1 MILDKILESKRREVS
16 ERQAKQPWRA
26 LELNPLFSRACLSL
40 SDLLSR
46 SDQMGIIAEFKRKS
60 PSKGTIN
67 TGADPSEVARA
78 YVQAGASGISVLTDG
93 PFFGGS
99 NADLLA
105 VREAVQRPI
114 LRKEF
119 IIDEYQVV
127 EAKSIGADLIL
138 LIAAALSPAEVKSLS
153 DLAHSLGMEVLLEL
167 HDESEINHIAPDIA
181 LIGVNNRNLN
191 TFETTLQTS
200 FDLVEKLPADKML
213 VSESGLHRISDIL
226 ELKSAGYRGF
236 LIGEAFMKTGD
247 PGKASAEFVRAIGTP
262 PALLAS

>member
-1 MILDKILESKRREVS
+1 MILDKILECKRREVS
-16 ERQAKQPWRA
+16 ERRAKQPWQA
-26 LELNPLFSRACLSL
+26 LELSPHFAHECLSL
-40 SDLLSR
+40 GALLS
-46 SDQMGIIAEFKRKS
+46 SDDQAGIIAEFKRRS
-60 PSKGTIN
+60 PSKGAIN
-67 TGADPSEVARA
+67 TGADPAEVARA

-105 VREAVQRPI
+105 VRAAVQRPV

-119 IIDEYQVV
+119 ILDEYQVL

-138 LIAAALSPAEVKSLS
+138 LIASALSPAEVKSLS
-153 DLAHSLGMEVLLEL
+153 DLAHSLGLEVLLEL
-167 HDESEINHIAPDIA
+167 HEESEIGHIAPDIA

-191 TFETTLQTS
+191 TFETSLQTS
-200 FDLVEKLPADKML
+200 FDMVEKLPTDKIL
-213 VSESGLHRISDIL
+213 VSESGLHRVSDIM

-247 PGKASAEFVRAIGTP
+247 PGRASAEFARAIGNP
-262 PALLAS
+262 SSALPA

>member
-1 MILDKILESKRREVS
+1 MLDKILDSKRREVS
-16 ERQAKQPWRA
+16 ERQAKHPWRA
-26 LELNPLFSRACLSL
+26 LELSPLFSRECLSL
-40 SDLLSR
+40 NAALSR
-46 SDQMGIIAEFKRKS
+46 DDQAGIIAEFKRRS
-60 PSKGTIN
+60 PSKGAIN
-67 TGADPSEVARA
+67 AGADPAEIARA

-138 LIAAALSPAEVKSLS
+138 LIASALSPAEVKSLS
-153 DLAHSLGMEVLLEL
+153 DLAHSLGLEVLLEL
-167 HDESEINHIAPDIA
+167 HDESEIRHIAPDIA
-181 LIGVNNRNLN
+181 LIGVNNRNLS
-191 TFETTLQTS
+191 TFETSLQTS
-200 FDLVEKLPADKML
+200 FDMVEKLPVDKIL
-213 VSESGLHRISDIL
+213 VSESGLHRVSDIL

-236 LIGEAFMKTGD
+236 LIGEAFMKTDD
-247 PGKASAEFVRAIGTP
+247 PGKASAEFVRAIGKE
-262 PALLAS
+262 PALLTP